1 MTNIQKDQVLD
12 TKFNNVQCPRCSTL
26 LKVKNE
32 NALMRCPVC
41 DKAFYVA
48 KKTAYRRKEQ
58 GRDATETP
66 EIKGMKTPL
75 SEIITMVIFFVL
87 FTVIAI
93 ISVYPLLWAFNNSL
107 KTFEE
112 YSDNSF
118 ILTKSWNF
126 INYVKVFLGDF
137 QYNNVNYIG
146 MLWNSLWMVVV
157 RVFVNV
163 ASSAMLAYAIAR
175 FRFPGKELLYATVIF
190 VNTIPVIGSGPAAFK
205 VLDALGMVENP
216 ATIWLSWAS
225 GFDFAF
231 IVLYGYFKGVSPAY
245 SESAY
250 IDGAGELKT
259 FFSIIL
265 PQVIPCLVAIV
276 ITQAIGVWNDYG
288 TVMIYLRR
296 TPNLAYGL
304 YMFNTES
311 MYISNS
317 KPIFFSAA
325 VISAVPI
332 IVLYASTQKLIL
344 TNMTAGGLK
353 G

>member
-1 MTNIQKDQVLD
+1 MRNIA
-12 TKFNNVQCPRCSTL
+12 S
-26 LKVKNE
+26 
-32 NALMRCPVC
+32 
-41 DKAFYVA
+41 
-48 KKTAYRRKEQ
+48 KKSS
-58 GRDATETP
+58 
-66 EIKGMKTPL
+66 L
-75 SEIITMVIFFVL
+75 SEKITAAVFFVL
-87 FTVIAI
+87 FVLIAFI
-93 ISVYPLLWAFNNSL
+93 CIYPFFWAFNNSL
-107 KTFEE
+107 KTFDE
-112 YSDNSF
+112 YSTNSF
-118 ILTKSWNF
+118 AITKSWDF
-126 INYVKVFLGDF
+126 INYVKVFTGTF
-137 QYNNVNYIG
+137 QYDNVTYLG

-163 ASSAMLAYAIAR
+163 ASSTMLAYAIAR
-175 FRFPGKELLYATVIF
+175 FRFPGKEFLYVVAIF

-205 VLDALGMVENP
+205 LLAALNMVENP
-216 ATIWLSWAS
+216 MTIWLSWAS

-250 IDGAGELKT
+250 IDGAGELRT
-259 FFSIIL
+259 FFSIVL
-265 PQVIPCLVAIV
+265 PQVIPCLVAIM

-288 TVMIYLRR
+288 TVMIYLRK

-317 KPIFFSAA
+317 KPVFFSAA
-325 VISAVPI
+325 VISAIPI
-332 IVLYASTQKLIL
+332 IVLYACTQNLIM